1 MLLQRWA
8 NYPDLILHHGICW
21 KLYFTGQNIIFS
33 PVVEITDTDTNSAPG
48 VNKGHS
54 SGW

>member
-8 NYPDLILHHGICW
+8 NFPDLILHRGICW
-21 KLYFTGQNIIFS
+21 KLYNIIFC